1 LPHRPPGS
9 PELDRRRVFQEPAP
23 VAVQGRRVPPL
34 AAKGDG
40 DDVTVWVVAAL
51 EDEIALLVAELEA
64 RFQGRPGGCTHHMAS
79 VGQRQVR
86 LAAVGAGVASAALNL
101 GRLVA
106 VGLPEAAIM
115 VGSAGALPGS
125 DLGVGDLVG
134 ADEEILAELGVL
146 VDVGQGEAGQM
157 GLADLVQAVP
167 LDRSLT
173 SEVIAATVSL
183 GPVRRGSLLTVV
195 GVSAR
200 PEQAEARARRFR
212 ALAENME
219 GYALAL
225 AGRRFGFPTAEIRG
239 ISNDAG
245 DRDKSRWDLTAA
257 RERAQ
262 LAVLE
267 YLKRSR

>member
-1 LPHRPPGS
+1 
-9 PELDRRRVFQEPAP
+9 
-23 VAVQGRRVPPL
+23 VAVQGKRVQRL

-40 DDVTVWVVAAL
+40 EVTVWVVAAL
-51 EDEIALLVAELEA
+51 EDEIALLVGELEA
-64 RFQGRPGGCTHHMAS
+64 RFQGRLGGCTHHVAG

-86 LAAVGAGVASAALNL
+86 LAAVGVGVASAALHL

-106 VGLPEAAIM
+106 YGLPQAAIM
-115 VGSAGALPGS
+115 VGSAGAFPGS
-125 DLGVGDLVG
+125 GLEVGDVVG
-134 ADEEILAELGVL
+134 AEEEILAELGVL
-146 VDVGQGEAGQM
+146 VGPGQGEAEQM
-157 GLADLVQAVP
+157 GVADLMQAVP

-173 SEVIAATVSL
+173 SEVLATAGSR
-183 GPVRRGSLLTVV
+183 GPVCQGSLLTVV

-212 ALAENME
+212 VLAENME

-225 AGRRFGFPTAEIRG
+225 AGRRFAFPAAEIRG
-239 ISNDAG
+239 ISNHAG
-245 DRDKSRWDLTAA
+245 DRDKSRWDLKTA

-267 YLKRSR
+267 YLQRSQ

>member
-1 LPHRPPGS
+1 L
-9 PELDRRRVFQEPAP
+9 
-23 VAVQGRRVPPL
+23 
-34 AAKGDG
+34 
-40 DDVTVWVVAAL
+40 VVAAL
-51 EDEIALLVAELEA
+51 EDEIALLVAELGAE
-64 RFQGRPGGCTHHMAS
+64 FQGCLGGCTHRGAS

-86 LAAVGAGVASAALNL
+86 LAAVGVGVASAALNL

-106 VGLPEAAIM
+106 FGLPQAAIM

-125 DLGVGDLVG
+125 GLGLGDVV
-134 ADEEILAELGVL
+134 AAEEEILAELGVL
-146 VDVGQGEAGQM
+146 VGAGQGEAAQM
-157 GLADLVQAVP
+157 GVDDLVQAVP

-173 SEVIAATVSL
+173 SEVIAAAVSL

-200 PEQAEARARRFR
+200 PKQAEARARRFR

-239 ISNDAG
+239 ISNHAG
-245 DRDKSRWDLTAA
+245 DRDKSRWDLTVA

-262 LAVLE
+262 LAVLA
-267 YLKRSR
+267 YLKSSQ